1 MTNRQVWSDDIQPV
15 EALGFEQPE
24 NRYMRVVLFR
34 IALVY
39 VILMAGAFLI
49 LLTDI
54 SHEAIVLI
62 IVECALVTAFA
73 INACLAR
80 KIYGF
85 KGYALRDKDVTYRS
99 GIFFTSVTTIPFS
112 KIQQVSIRMNPVS
125 RIFKLYYVDVTS
137 GAQGVTNSV
146 SIPGLTRKKAEEIK
160 SLLLNNVCRD
170 ND

>member
-1 MTNRQVWSDDIQPV
+1 MTNRQVWSDDIQPIESLVFQPV
-15 EALGFEQPE
+15 EKS
-24 NRYMRVVLFR
+24 YVKVVVIR

-39 VILMAGAFLI
+39 IILMACACLM
-49 LLTDI
+49 LLSDM
-54 SHEAIVLI
+54 SHVVIVLI
-62 IVECALVTAFA
+62 AAECVLGLVFA
-73 INACLAR
+73 ANAVMAR
-80 KIYGF
+80 KIYRF
-85 KGYALRDKDVTYRS
+85 KGYALRDKDITYRS

-125 RIFKLYYVDVTS
+125 RIFNLYYVDVTS

-160 SLLLNNVCRD
+160 SLLINNVCRD